1 MFNPM
6 YKAVAKT
13 DDGDD
18 DDARGKE
25 KPATSFSRL
34 ASSKKRLAT
43 TAKENQEMKSALFE
57 EAKAV
62 NRASVGVN
70 TAAAT
75 RKVFKDVSSTKQAC
89 NSSIMV
95 ISASIALL
103 CGQCDAHRLSS
114 SHDLRI
120 LVAPRILICA
130 CTHLRSVS
138 CRLADC
144 RSTNYR
150 PRIKIGSDCSVYCE
164 LNPKP
169 LQLLYAPP
177 LIPYAVFNR
186 SR

>member
-1 MFNPM
+1 M

-89 NSSIMV
+89 NSSIMA

-103 CGQCDAHRLSS
+103 CGQCDAHRLTS
-114 SHDLRI
+114 SHDD
-120 LVAPRILICA
+120 
-130 CTHLRSVS
+130 HHHRSVS
-138 CRLADC
+138 A
-144 RSTNYR
+144 
-150 PRIKIGSDCSVYCE
+150 E
-164 LNPKP
+164 
-169 LQLLYAPP
+169 QL
-177 LIPYAVFNR
+177 
-186 SR
+186 